1 MADSVINVA
10 ALGAA
15 KAGLN
20 AEDFDTIVAEH
31 QRSLYRLL
39 LGLTRDVDTAA
50 TLTQD
55 CFVRAFENKSS
66 FRGEASIKTWLV
78 RIAVNLARDHAKN
91 RRQGF
96 WRKMFYSSGTEEH
109 ERAVGAFSTGEAS
122 TERALIAREQA
133 STLWTIVE
141 GLSAKQREVFTFR
154 YAEEMDLGEIAAATG
169 MKVGTVKAH
178 LSRALTRVREEL
190 KGQL

>member
-10 ALGAA
+10 ALGRVR
-15 KAGLN
+15 AGLN
-20 AEDFDTIVAEH
+20 AEDFDTIVVEH
-31 QRSLYRLL
+31 QRGLYRLL
-39 LGLTRDVDTAA
+39 LGLTRDPDTAA

-55 CFVRAFENKSS
+55 CFVRAYENRAS
-66 FRGEASIKTWLV
+66 FRGEASVKTWLT

-96 WRKMFYSSGTEEH
+96 WKRMFASSGTEEH
-109 ERAVGAFSTGEAS
+109 ERAVEATSTGEA
-122 TERALIAREQA
+122 TAERKLIAQEQA
-133 STLWTIVE
+133 SRMWTMVE
-141 GLSAKQREVFTFR
+141 QLSDRQREVFTLR
-154 YAEEMDLGEIAAATG
+154 YAEEMELDEIARATG

-178 LSRALTRVREEL
+178 LSRALNRVREEL

>member
-1 MADSVINVA
+1 MADSVLNVA
-10 ALGAA
+10 ALSQAR
-15 KAGLN
+15 AGLN
-20 AEDFDTIVAEH
+20 AKDFDLIVTEH
-31 QRSLYRLL
+31 QRAIYRLL
-39 LGLTRDVDTAA
+39 LGLTRDVETAA

-55 CFVRAFENKSS
+55 CFVRAFENRNS
-66 FRGEASIKTWLV
+66 FRGEASIKTWLT

-96 WRKMFYSSGTEEH
+96 WRKVFSSSGTEEH
-109 ERAVGAFSTGEAS
+109 ERAVEAFSTGEA
-122 TERALIAREQA
+122 TAERKLIAREQA

-141 GLSAKQREVFTFR
+141 GLSEKQREVFTLR
-154 YAEEMDLGEIAAATG
+154 YAEEMDLDEISAATG

-178 LSRALTRVREEL
+178 LSRALARVREEL